1 MREPQ
6 DDSSDP
12 MEFVNPNRIAE
23 LESQLR
29 SASDFVRP
37 TDSLRGQILVR
48 AKEWNADRT
57 RDRAIFRTSTAAAL
71 CLICAMFTM
80 SRLEVWWINH
90 PAVISSARMQERA
103 DRLAKEH
110 HLQSSESIAD
120 AFQQWRENLAS
131 KWWAVKP

>member
-6 DDSSDP
+6 NDSGDP
-12 MEFVNPNRIAE
+12 LEFVSPDRIAE
-23 LESQLR
+23 LESRLR
-29 SASDFVRP
+29 SARDFIRP
-37 TDSLRGQILVR
+37 TEPLRGQILVR
-48 AKEWNADRT
+48 AKEWSADRT
-57 RDRAIFRTSTAAAL
+57 RDRALFRTSAAAAL

-110 HLQSSESIAD
+110 HLQSSESMAD